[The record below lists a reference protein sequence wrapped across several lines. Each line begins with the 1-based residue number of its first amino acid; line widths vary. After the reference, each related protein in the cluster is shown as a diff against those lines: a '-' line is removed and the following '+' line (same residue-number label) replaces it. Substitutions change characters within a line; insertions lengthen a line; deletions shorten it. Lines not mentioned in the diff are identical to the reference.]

1 MDTCSLVRDFLVYLD
16 AERGYSPC
24 TVKAYRGDLRSFFA
38 FAATRDISAVDQVS
52 PLLVR
57 EWIASLRTAGL
68 AHSSIARHL
77 YALRSFWSF
86 LLDCEV
92 VTNDPLKRISIPKQK
107 QSIPATLS
115 ADELRLLLTA
125 ASQHRDPV
133 IARRDHAVVC
143 TLAFTGMRRG
153 ELLGLGL
160 DDVSLDGA
168 VVHVRHGKGGK
179 SRLIPLADEA
189 VAAIQQWLEMRPA
202 GKAQTLFVTVRG
214 NRIYPSRL
222 QVIWR
227 RVLGQSGVGRPGVTL
242 HTLRHSFATL
252 LLQNGANLF
261 AIQKLLGHSR
271 LDTTAFYLRMGDDD
285 LRAEVE
291 RHPLSSPGGV

>member
-1 MDTCSLVRDFLVYLD
+1 MDTCSLIHDFLVYLD

-38 FAATRDISAVDQVS
+38 FATTRGTSAVDQVS

-77 YALRSFWSF
+77 YALRSLWSF

-107 QSIPATLS
+107 QSIPTTLS
-115 ADELRLLLTA
+115 VDELRLLLA
-125 ASQHRDPV
+125 AAAQHRDPV
-133 IARRDHAVVC
+133 IALRDHAIVC

-160 DDVSLDGA
+160 ADVGLDGA

-179 SRLIPLADEA
+179 SRLIPLADDAVEA
-189 VAAIQQWLEMRPA
+189 IGDWLEVRPSS
-202 GKAQTLFVTVRG
+202 KAQTLFVTVRG

-227 RVLGQSGVGRPGVTL
+227 RVLGQSGIARPGVTL

-252 LLQNGANLF
+252 LLQSGANLF
-261 AIQKLLGHSR
+261 TIQKLLGHSR
-271 LDTTAFYLRMGDDD
+271 LDTTAVYLHVAGED
-285 LRAEVE
+285 LREGIMK
-291 RHPLSSPGGV
+291 HPLAR